1 MNEYESDQEVL
12 KAELIEEE
20 LEHLQVNSSEAEYP
34 ISLIVSDIAR
44 LWCLH
49 RGTPEFGRLVDQM
62 IDMEVQKEAVYR
74 GEQRAEE

>member
-1 MNEYESDQEVL
+1 MNKQDY
-12 KAELIEEE
+12 IEEE

-49 RGTPEFGRLVDQM
+49 RGTPEFGQLVDQM

-74 GEQRAEE
+74 GRQRATVEQSNDRR